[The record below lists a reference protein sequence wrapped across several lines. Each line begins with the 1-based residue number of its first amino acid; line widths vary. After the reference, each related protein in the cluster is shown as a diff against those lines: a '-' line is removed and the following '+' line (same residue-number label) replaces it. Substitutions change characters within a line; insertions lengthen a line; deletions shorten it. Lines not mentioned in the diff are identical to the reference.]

1 MLKLGNVRLSEL
13 IGKDIVNIMNGSRLG
28 TVADSD
34 LVVDMETGEID
45 SMILPSRGGIF
56 NLWDHS
62 NLTVPWASI
71 RKIGSEVIIVELD
84 DSHAKYKGYSY

>member
-1 MLKLGNVRLSEL
+1 MSNVRLSEL

-34 LVVDMETGEID
+34 LMVDMETGEIE
-45 SMILPSRGGIF
+45 SRILPSRSGF
-56 NLWDHS
+56 FSLWDHS
-62 NLTVPWASI
+62 NLTVPWSSI

-84 DSHAKYKGYSY
+84 DSHEKYRGFSY